1 MRISTFLIALAAS
14 TAITQAAETV
24 FESPLTTLE
33 DVNKWEVIDSNND
46 DYTWAWDDYFELLCC
61 STVNA
66 DMAADDWLISPP
78 ITVEAGMYMLQ
89 FDLRCSTSGEKIDI
103 FYGNEATIDAMDN
116 MLLDITD
123 DDGSFITHT
132 KMFTVENSGTIYLG
146 FHAKSDAWSYQ
157 ISLRNVKLSTSEGK
171 DLKAV
176 SISGLQSGYRLDAQ
190 QVKFTICN
198 NGAADVSNFE
208 VCYRINDGLSF
219 GETVNRTLRPGE
231 TYEHSFAILADVSTP
246 GDYKLE
252 AWTALEGDELPGNDK
267 VSTEFR
273 HCVITD
279 GPYSTSFE
287 TEDINSDIIYLDL
300 NEDPADEENGD
311 WHVTEDD
318 GWFSNFA
325 RTGTHSLCYF
335 YSRNH
340 PGDDWAFMP
349 AMHLT
354 PGYYAV
360 KFWYC
365 SDDSYPENMKLC
377 YGQFPDDATT
387 PTPEMMNMTII
398 DLPGAATSEYTESVN
413 VVHITTEGDYI
424 FGFYC
429 YSEADSNT
437 LAVDDFSVAAIE
449 NTDADLAVTL
459 LSPSSDYMVQGA
471 STENII
477 YSITNNGITEMTGTH
492 IAISIDG
499 EIIAEDD
506 IASIPAQATVNY
518 AAPGLANLTGKHTV
532 KVEISNSADT
542 DASNNSAERS
552 VKLVANA
559 AIMYDFEPETEL
571 EYGEIP
577 QLPDGIILRAEDGG
591 TVNTGL
597 ADIFPNNEA
606 WNFVEINTHEI
617 YGEWMLAA
625 ASWLDGADHAD
636 RWCIFPPVKINGS
649 DADAVWASNSG
660 DENFPETYEVLIS
673 TTGTETADFTKVLTV
688 ENEPGQPSL
697 HGIDLSQ
704 YEGQQIYFAIRLTT
718 ADGYFL
724 TIDNVG
730 FYGNVAS
737 GTSSI
742 DNALAANGQVIT
754 TRDAVTYTGTDAQ
767 GIAIYDLGG
776 RIVASTTQATV
787 STSQLPRSVY
797 VAVVTTSNG
806 KLAQKFVK

>member
-1 MRISTFLIALAAS
+1 MLVAA
-14 TAITQAAETV
+14 TAVAQAAETV
-24 FESPLTTLE
+24 FESPLSTAE
-33 DVNKWEVIDSNND
+33 DAARWTVINSNGDEYTWEFD
-46 DYTWAWDDYFELLCC
+46 DYWGTMGCYTTNPDL
-61 STVNA
+61 
-66 DMAADDWLISPP
+66 AADDWLISPA
-78 ITVEAGMYMLQ
+78 IEVENGGMYMLQ
-89 FDLRCSTSGEKIDI
+89 FEMQGNSGGEKMDV
-103 FYGNEATIDAMDN
+103 FYGTAPTVEAMEN
-116 MLLDITD
+116 MLMDIYND
-123 DDGSFITHT
+123 NGSFVAYM
-132 KMFTVENSGTIYLG
+132 KMFAVETDGPIYIG
-146 FHAKSDAWSYQ
+146 FHAKSDPWKYK
-157 ISLRNVKLSTSEGK
+157 ITLRNVKLSTSEGK
-171 DLKAV
+171 ELEAV
-176 SISGLQSGYRLDAQ
+176 GLSELNSGYRLGSQ
-190 QVKFTICN
+190 EVKLTIRN
-198 NGAADVSNFE
+198 NGAADASNFE
-208 VCYRINDGLSF
+208 VGYRLNNGTDIT
-219 GETVNRTLRPGE
+219 ETVSQTVQPGE
-231 TYEHSFAILADVSTP
+231 TYEHTFAIPADASTP
-246 GDYKLE
+246 GDYTIK
-252 AWTALEGDELPGNDK
+252 AWTALDGDEMLDND
-267 VSTEFR
+267 TCTATFR
-273 HCVITD
+273 HCQIAD
-279 GPYSTSFE
+279 GPYATSFE
-287 TEDINSDIIYLDL
+287 STDNNGDIIYLDL

-365 SDDSYPENMKLC
+365 SDDDYPENMKLC

-437 LAVDDFSVAAIE
+437 LAVDDFSVVAIE

-737 GTSSI
+737 GTSSV

-787 STSQLPRSVY
+787 STSQLPRGVY